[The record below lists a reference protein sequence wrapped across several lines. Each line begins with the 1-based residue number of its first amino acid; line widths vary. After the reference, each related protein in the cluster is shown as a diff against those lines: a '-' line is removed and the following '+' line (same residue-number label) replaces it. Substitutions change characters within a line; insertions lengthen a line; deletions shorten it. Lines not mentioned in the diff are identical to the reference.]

1 MLQTGVEEYLEH
13 LNADDFN
20 VYSAK
25 RGNLIDDQYCKDISN
40 NVILTNTCLD
50 NENAF
55 ICITAI
61 KLKLLSQLAAV
72 NFIETGCGF
81 PQPCHFH
88 I

>member
-1 MLQTGVEEYLEH
+1 MLSTSVEEHFEQLYV
-13 LNADDFN
+13 DDFN
-20 VYSAK
+20 MNSAK

-61 KLKLLSQLAAV
+61 KISLLSQLAAV

-81 PQPCHFH
+81 P
-88 I
+88 